1 MEAHLGSVRP
11 LADRLARPQNARDFL
26 PDFRQGLTGSSGVH
40 DTVKVFKQ
48 AALQRRQQSV
58 NDVML
63 KAHNDLRAQHGADP
77 LTISSTMTSAATS
90 WANKCEYTVHTLTHR
105 GFYR

>member
-1 MEAHLGSVRP
+1 M
-11 LADRLARPQNARDFL
+11 
-26 PDFRQGLTGSSGVH
+26 H

-90 WANKCEYTVHTLTHR
+90 WANKCEYTVHTLAHR
-105 GFYR
+105 GFTADTYAAHQVSTSTVEEYRLDLERTLL